1 MWLDIL
7 PLLSLLSKHFSNDGN
22 VATSNGDVNKIEAN
36 NLKLI
41 KVQNVSEL
49 LKTPACNFRETK
61 TELAAF
67 PLACQTLLMTL
78 DLEGLLELAEQ
89 MNNTLSLLASDVFN
103 QKYANYTVKIDHN
116 GDRKT
121 DLILMNNETI
131 LMLGLNTT
139 RKILKH
145 FGRAIQKL
153 TIQTQRF
160 SVPEQEIILGF
171 VDEYCK
177 LSLNKLSLE
186 ITNGDTL
193 KKLTS
198 PFEKVED
205 FTCNV
210 IDVTEVA
217 IRNHNSLNSI
227 FPNIR
232 NLTLIIQSDRNTD
245 FVGVLPNLE
254 NLNLIGDVIELDN
267 NRKNT
272 KYLYTE
278 RLFQKNH
285 NITSLKLVFY
295 PPDYLNVVRI
305 YLWNIESLAIWHF
318 DLSTHIYFTSVKK
331 LEFLSPPIGSPK
343 KMSFSNLQEVRLK
356 YNAKH
361 EREWIDF
368 FTNNRHLKRVYI
380 EDDAENEKYF
390 SLESLGSQL
399 MEVEELSI
407 LSNNNIPFS
416 EIVKFVEINWF
427 YKLQRFT
434 YGSKN
439 FNEND
444 GEYLKKELENKW
456 NITEFN
462 DHFDGFLF
470 ERIKI
475 EELS

>member
-22 VATSNGDVNKIEAN
+22 VTTSNVGVNITEPD

-41 KVQNVSEL
+41 EAQNVSEL
-49 LKTPACNFRETK
+49 LKSPLCNFRDNK
-61 TELAAF
+61 TELAEF
-67 PLACQTLLMTL
+67 TLECQTLLMSL
-78 DLEGLLELAEQ
+78 DLEGLLELAKKK
-89 MNNTLSLLASDVFN
+89 NRLSLIASDVFK

-116 GDRKT
+116 GDTKT

-153 TIQTQRF
+153 TIQTQHF
-160 SVPEQEIILGF
+160 WINKEDDILEL
-171 VDEYCK
+171 VDKYCK

-193 KKLTS
+193 KKLS
-198 PFEKVED
+198 GPFEKVED

-232 NLTLIIQSDRNTD
+232 NLTLIIESDTNTN
-245 FVGVLPNLE
+245 FVDHLPHLE
-254 NLNLIGDVIELDN
+254 NLNLIGDVVELDDN
-267 NRKNT
+267 QKNT
-272 KYLYTE
+272 KYVYTE
-278 RLFQKNH
+278 RLIRKNH
-285 NITSLKLVFY
+285 NITSLKLVYY
-295 PPDYLNVVRI
+295 PPDYLNVVEK
-305 YLWNIESLAIWHF
+305 YLKKIESLAIWHF
-318 DLSTHIYFTSVKK
+318 NLSAPIIFKFRDVKK
-331 LEFLSPPIGSPK
+331 FEFLSPPIGSPTK
-343 KMSFSNLQEVRLK
+343 ISFSNLQEVRLK

-368 FTNNRHLKRVYI
+368 FTNNPHLKRVYI

-390 SLESLGSQL
+390 SLKSLGSQL
-399 MEVEELSI
+399 MEVEEFSI
-407 LSNNNIPFS
+407 LSNNNISFS

-439 FNEND
+439 FNEDD

-470 ERIKI
+470 ERIRI
-475 EELS
+475 EE